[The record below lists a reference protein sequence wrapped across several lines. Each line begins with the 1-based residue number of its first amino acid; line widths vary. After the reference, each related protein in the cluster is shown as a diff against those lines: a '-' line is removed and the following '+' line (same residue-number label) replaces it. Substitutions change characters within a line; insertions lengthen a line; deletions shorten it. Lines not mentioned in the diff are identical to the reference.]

1 MGGNNR
7 EQNEKKTPFKSIS
20 SFEQNNNKKR
30 GGGELASC
38 NRDQRSDLTFNHNN
52 VTLLAKCELFFS
64 TV

>member
-1 MGGNNR
+1 M
-7 EQNEKKTPFKSIS
+7 K
-20 SFEQNNNKKR
+20 KKR
-30 GGGELASC
+30 HLKVFQVLNKTTTKKEGGGELASC